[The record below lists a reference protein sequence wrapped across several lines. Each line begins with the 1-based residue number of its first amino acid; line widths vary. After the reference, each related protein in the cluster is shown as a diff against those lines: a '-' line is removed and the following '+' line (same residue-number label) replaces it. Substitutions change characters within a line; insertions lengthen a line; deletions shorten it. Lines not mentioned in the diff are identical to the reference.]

1 MTKLT
6 PTSQQGPDNGSPT
19 CISGRIVAAAWWVFC
34 LLVIIMYTA
43 NLTANLTVSNMK
55 KPIESLQSLLEQSEY
70 QFGTVKGSS
79 LVAARTRDLNKNVIS

>member
-6 PTSQQGPDNGSPT
+6 ATSQQGPDNGSPT

-79 LVAARTRDLNKNVIS
+79 LVA